1 MNDHFIVLINSND
14 DGEAEDY
21 IETGTFCIVENV
33 YTPPEG
39 WSTLLP
45 ATPGIYRHRVELID
59 TENGTVTSF
68 EVLDAIM
75 QGDSG
80 YNTNPITETKGSDDS
95 LDRLL
100 SDMKDIIDCEKEIEH
115 GRR

>member
-14 DGEAEDY
+14 DGEADDY
-21 IETGTFCIVENV
+21 IQTGTFCIVEST

-39 WSTLLP
+39 WSTLPP
-45 ATPGIYRHRVELID
+45 ATQGNYIYRAEMID
-59 TENGTVTSF
+59 TSHGIVTSCD
-68 EVLDAIM
+68 VLDPIM

-80 YNTNPITETKGSDDS
+80 YNTNPITDTKGSDDS

-115 GRR
+115 GRQ